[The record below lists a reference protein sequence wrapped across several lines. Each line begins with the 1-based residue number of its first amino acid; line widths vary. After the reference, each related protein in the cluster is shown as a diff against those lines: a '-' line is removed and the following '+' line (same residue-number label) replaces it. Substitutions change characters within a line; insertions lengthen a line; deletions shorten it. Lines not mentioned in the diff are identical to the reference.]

1 MGMHLNTEPAF
12 DVQHRL
18 RPLFGHL
25 LGAAAIFLLLAVM
38 IGRGVASATPEETF
52 IQNLYQDLLGRQP
65 SSTEQQTW
73 QNFLTLNG
81 NSQGTRQQIAMIL
94 LTSSEYQINLLQSFY
109 MSFLGRL

>member
-52 IQNLYQDLLGRQP
+52 IQNLYQDLLGRPGSP
-65 SSTEQQTW
+65 SEISGWVNLADLGVSRQAIVHGLLSSPAYRTR
-73 QNFLTLNG
+73 LTG
-81 NSQGTRQQIAMIL
+81 AH
-94 LTSSEYQINLLQSFY
+94 SSRVSE
-109 MSFLGRL
+109 